1 MATIIGN
8 TVAILFVGVLVYICG
23 KNVLGQIK
31 SGGCAGCSGGC
42 NGHCSGCSSCGTEHR
57 TKK

>member
-1 MATIIGN
+1 MT
-8 TVAILFVGVLVYICG
+8 AILGNVVALLLVGVLVFVCG
-23 KNVLGQIK
+23 RNVVNQIK

-42 NGHCSGCSSCGTEHR
+42 NGHCSGCSSCGTEHS